1 MEQDKCRVCGSLNL
15 RETVNLGLQPWGND
29 FRDLDDGAFAEHY
42 PLVMMFC
49 NNCALSQLNF
59 TVPKEK
65 MFLDHTYV
73 SGSTETLRRHFFE
86 NAKEALDILGT
97 QSDSDQVAVLDIGS
111 NDGTQLEQFQKLG
124 CRVLGVESAQN
135 IAQYAKDKGIPTDVE
150 FFNEGYSRTKKEKFD
165 IISASGVFFH
175 LEELHSATK
184 AVKSLLKDDGIF
196 VVQFIYL
203 KEMVDN
209 LAFDQIYHEHLVYYL
224 FSTLEHLLKMHGL
237 EIFHAKTKP
246 IHGGSG
252 IAYVCHEGARQ
263 KDASVDKFFEDERID
278 GFLDVGRYDRFMADI
293 CVFKRQ
299 TIDFLKT
306 CKSENK
312 AVFGLGAPVKGNTLL
327 NFFEIDQTM
336 VECLV
341 EINDLRENKRAPG
354 SNIPVVLEDSLART
368 PDVYFV
374 LAWNFKN
381 EILRRYKDLIDQ
393 GIEFY
398 FPIDTTR

>member
-1 MEQDKCRVCGSLNL
+1 MLRISWTNL
-15 RETVNLGLQPWGND
+15 
-29 FRDLDDGAFAEHY
+29 
-42 PLVMMFC
+42 
-49 NNCALSQLNF
+49 
-59 TVPKEK
+59 
-65 MFLDHTYV
+65 
-73 SGSTETLRRHFFE
+73 
-86 NAKEALDILGT
+86 
-97 QSDSDQVAVLDIGS
+97 
-111 NDGTQLEQFQKLG
+111 
-124 CRVLGVESAQN
+124 
-135 IAQYAKDKGIPTDVE
+135 
-150 FFNEGYSRTKKEKFD
+150 
-165 IISASGVFFH
+165 
-175 LEELHSATK
+175 
-184 AVKSLLKDDGIF
+184 
-196 VVQFIYL
+196 
-203 KEMVDN
+203 
-209 LAFDQIYHEHLVYYL
+209 
-224 FSTLEHLLKMHGL
+224 
-237 EIFHAKTKP
+237 
-246 IHGGSG
+246 
-252 IAYVCHEGARQ
+252 
-263 KDASVDKFFEDERID
+263 FEDERID

-312 AVFGLGAPVKGNTLL
+312 AVFGLGAPVQGNTLL

-398 FPIDTTR
+398 FFPLIQHANLGALYFSGYGTGLALGQHIRKVGFWTS